1 MSDYV
6 VRPATAADLP
16 ALGRLGALLMR
27 VHYAFDRHRFMRPG
41 ANAEEGYAWFL
52 GTQLDDPESLVLVA
66 QREGVV
72 TGYVYA
78 GVEPQSWKE
87 LRERAGF
94 IHDVL
99 VDEGSRRIGLADAL
113 LDRAIEWLREQH
125 VPRVILWTAAQNADA
140 QRVFARKGFRVT
152 MHEMTREL

>member
-1 MSDYV
+1 M
-6 VRPATAADLP
+6 PMKATRGSSARSSTIP
-16 ALGRLGALLMR
+16 NRSCWS
-27 VHYAFDRHRFMRPG
+27 P
-41 ANAEEGYAWFL
+41 
-52 GTQLDDPESLVLVA
+52 SLT
-66 QREGVV
+66 GVV

-125 VPRVILWTAAQNADA
+125 VPRVILWTAAQNDDA